1 VRGGLDETGDRAGV
15 GQDPVDLLNAGRL
28 VDGHGDRTGRP
39 DRVVDQRPLVARLAH
54 QRDPVAGLDAG
65 RDQALGQRHHIRLE
79 PGAGDVLPAAVDRLR
94 ELWRVR
100 RVLRIRPDRIGQVG
114 VVGDRGNRRYRK
126 LPHGVSCQSRP
137 VTSYQITLVPAH
149 GRGSVRGNLRD
160 MADTSTQSIVMA
172 RPLAAIAEVICD
184 FPRYPEWAG
193 AMRSVEVIEE
203 YEDGYASQV
212 RFVIDAGVVQDEYVL
227 AYEYAEDISRI
238 EWSLV
243 APSRMQKAQ
252 HGSYDIEDNG
262 DGTSTVTYTL
272 SVELSIG
279 VMGMFKRKA
288 EKMIMDTALKEL
300 KRRVEAQQ

>member
-1 VRGGLDETGDRAGV
+1 
-15 GQDPVDLLNAGRL
+15 
-28 VDGHGDRTGRP
+28 
-39 DRVVDQRPLVARLAH
+39 
-54 QRDPVAGLDAG
+54 
-65 RDQALGQRHHIRLE
+65 
-79 PGAGDVLPAAVDRLR
+79 
-94 ELWRVR
+94 
-100 RVLRIRPDRIGQVG
+100 
-114 VVGDRGNRRYRK
+114 
-126 LPHGVSCQSRP
+126 
-137 VTSYQITLVPAH
+137 
-149 GRGSVRGNLRD
+149 
-160 MADTSTQSIVMA
+160 MADTSTQSIVIA

-184 FPRYPEWAG
+184 FPRYPEWTG
-193 AMRSVEVIEE
+193 AMRSAEVIEE

-238 EWSLV
+238 EWTLV

-252 HGSYDIEDNG
+252 SGSYDIEDNG

-300 KRRVEAQQ
+300 KRRVEAQ